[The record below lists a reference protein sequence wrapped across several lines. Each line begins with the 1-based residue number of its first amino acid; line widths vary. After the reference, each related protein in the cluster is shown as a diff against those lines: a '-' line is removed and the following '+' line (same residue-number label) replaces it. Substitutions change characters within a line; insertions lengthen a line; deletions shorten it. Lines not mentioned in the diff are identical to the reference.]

1 MYVHSVGVILG
12 RDLEM
17 SQFWESSKLDIPRN
31 GRILHHILH
40 QLLPLSVDITI
51 EPNEARD
58 KLSKK
63 ASCFLVV
70 LCNHSTEER
79 RWVISELVKA
89 LSSFSNLECD
99 SLKSILS
106 PDIAKSVIDGGMVL
120 QCLASI
126 LKWSSFQVWWSEQE
140 KSTTSNGRSDDQL
153 IAPLAA
159 EIGENNNNISRQ
171 QELMDAVGTEQRQ
184 PQRILQIEGNHS
196 LTN

>member
-1 MYVHSVGVILG
+1 MYVHSVGFILG

-70 LCNHSTEER
+70 LYSHPIGEHGL
-79 RWVISELVKA
+79 VISELVKA
-89 LSSFSNLECD
+89 LSSFSNLECN
-99 SLKSILS
+99 SSKSILLL
-106 PDIAKSVIDGGMVL
+106 DKKKQKQKA
-120 QCLASI
+120 
-126 LKWSSFQVWWSEQE
+126 W
-140 KSTTSNGRSDDQL
+140 
-153 IAPLAA
+153 
-159 EIGENNNNISRQ
+159 
-171 QELMDAVGTEQRQ
+171 
-184 PQRILQIEGNHS
+184 
-196 LTN
+196 